1 MSQTFKCKSLPSLI
15 CKLIFVAAVYT
26 ICRERNARTYHDKSN
41 QVCNVIQDVML
52 CVRSR
57 IETLHD
63 LEPSQENRRQQ
74 RAWKISEEGLDRDIN
89 QVIILQVTFP
99 HNWVDTPLYAWRHA
113 NTLTRRKDEWRIGSH
128 KQDNLYD
135 GVEYPKDIANRKNNG
150 VHCLHST
157 TCISKHQKKEKKGIS
172 EEGVVRRVC
181 PFNQVFYFI
190 KVCLCTLVQFSF
202 WI

>member
-1 MSQTFKCKSLPSLI
+1 
-15 CKLIFVAAVYT
+15 
-26 ICRERNARTYHDKSN
+26 
-41 QVCNVIQDVML
+41 ML

-113 NTLTRRKDEWRIGSH
+113 NTLTRRKDE
-128 KQDNLYD
+128 
-135 GVEYPKDIANRKNNG
+135 
-150 VHCLHST
+150 
-157 TCISKHQKKEKKGIS
+157 
-172 EEGVVRRVC
+172 
-181 PFNQVFYFI
+181 
-190 KVCLCTLVQFSF
+190 
-202 WI
+202 